1 MAQSYGGVGKVKFS
15 KSVGSLDLEMS
26 RPPLQLMSLAQMA
39 TLQQKTHACYSAV
52 NWIKFSFRCTNSCKI
67 IRFNVRELI
76 RRRFPVRIKS
86 TMQIHTVRITY

>member
-39 TLQQKTHACYSAV
+39 TLQQKTHACYGAV
-52 NWIKFSFRCTNSCKI
+52 NFHI
-67 IRFNVRELI
+67 IYI
-76 RRRFPVRIKS
+76 YP
-86 TMQIHTVRITY
+86 TTYAKLL